1 MYKKNL
7 NLANCSML
15 LDILKSPLPTSPVI
29 LDFSYM
35 KKETKR
41 PVPAEFYL
49 HPNSQNIA
57 YTSQMQSLTLPVKR
71 KLDSIDETD
80 EMQYHSEKKRIVS
93 STTFDDQ
100 SSSVVTNT
108 TSSVLTSVNP
118 SPTYTTMTSI
128 PSNSYEYITFCINNN
143 HSFFQPA
150 TEFDNFYFSNQNFE
164 NVLYD

>member
-7 NLANCSML
+7 NLANCSLL

-29 LDFSYM
+29 LDFSYL
-35 KKETKR
+35 KKETKQA
-41 PVPAEFYL
+41 VATEFYL
-49 HPNSQNIA
+49 YPNSQNIVNSNQIQ
-57 YTSQMQSLTLPVKR
+57 YLTLPVKR

-80 EMQYHSEKKRIVS
+80 EIQYHSEKKRFVS
-93 STTFDDQ
+93 STTLDEQ
-100 SSSVVTNT
+100 TSSVVTN
-108 TSSVLTSVNP
+108 SSVVTSVNP

-150 TEFDNFYFSNQNFE
+150 TEFDNFYYSTQNFD